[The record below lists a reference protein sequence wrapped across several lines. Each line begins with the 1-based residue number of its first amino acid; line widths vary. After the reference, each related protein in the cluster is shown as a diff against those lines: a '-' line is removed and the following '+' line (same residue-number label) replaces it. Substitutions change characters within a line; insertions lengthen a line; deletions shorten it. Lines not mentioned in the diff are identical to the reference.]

1 MKSRSAAAPEGP
13 SQRVGGALA
22 GLAGVSG
29 AEAGRLLGAYHQAEL

>member
-1 MKSRSAAAPEGP
+1 M
-13 SQRVGGALA
+13 GGALA